1 MRDAGQR
8 IERNTGIRM
17 SDIRWKK
24 ADGSPVSCT
33 EKIKVLRQNLDE
45 LRQMAQ
51 DAFED
56 ALLME
61 CEENQIREVFQ
72 QLVADLHNPYEK
84 P

>member
-1 MRDAGQR
+1 
-8 IERNTGIRM
+8 M
-17 SDIRWKK
+17 SEIRWEKL
-24 ADGSPVSCT
+24 DGSPVSCT

-45 LRQMAQ
+45 LRQIAQ

-61 CEENQIREVFQ
+61 CREDQIREVFRNIIES
-72 QLVADLHNPYEK
+72 LENPYK